1 MRQLF
6 SKGVHPPIFD
16 ILRHIFLNPNIE
28 EILPQTG
35 ILLELTIQSHPPEIK
50 GTLNIT
56 FRHEILYKIH
66 FATYEMFESIA
77 NMIIQNPR
85 FCNVIILQKRVT
97 LAEIMRKGNIL

>member
-6 SKGVHPPIFD
+6 SKGVHPPILD

-56 FRHEILYKIH
+56 INIDTKFYTK
-66 FATYEMFESIA
+66 Y
-77 NMIIQNPR
+77 
-85 FCNVIILQKRVT
+85 T
-97 LAEIMRKGNIL
+97 LPHMKCLNQ